1 VVDRKSKNQAGKK
14 NSAREQGTSGTGNS
28 KKRRSQRAGK
38 SRRGQK
44 MDKDKDMDVPNGGQE
59 SAAKKRPQR
68 AADKDETSPRERE
81 ARERKHYVDN
91 ILGKPAP
98 ATHKPA
104 PPPDIPQFDL
114 AEDIVAEHRK
124 LTSRKRKAPGSRAIR
139 PPMPAPP
146 GHEQIIA
153 EIVSRDIEKLRRGST
168 SGPQDG

>member
-1 VVDRKSKNQAGKK
+1 MADRKSKNQAGKK

-38 SRRGQK
+38 ARRGQK
-44 MDKDKDMDVPNGGQE
+44 MDKDMDIPTGGQE
-59 SAAKKRPQR
+59 SAAEKGPQK
-68 AADKDETSPRERE
+68 AADKDEISRH
-81 ARERKHYVDN
+81 AREVENGKNYVEN

-98 ATHKPA
+98 AARKPGL

-124 LTSRKRKAPGSRAIR
+124 ATARKRTAPGSRAIR

-168 SGPQDG
+168 SGVQDR